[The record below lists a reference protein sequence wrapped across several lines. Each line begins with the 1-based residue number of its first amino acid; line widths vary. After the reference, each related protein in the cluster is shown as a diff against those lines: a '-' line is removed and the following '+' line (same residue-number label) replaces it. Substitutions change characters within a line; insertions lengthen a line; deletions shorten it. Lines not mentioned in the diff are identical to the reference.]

1 MTEQVVCQTA
11 SLPST
16 RVELGADA
24 PAAVPSAHCRALIP
38 ADSVVYS
45 APAKRLVSASGPDCH
60 RRMPLTASPWRRR
73 SALRSGAL
81 GISAPSGR
89 RPQRATGAAIGV
101 GSMIRPLAATGE
113 RRPRSRRSIGTN
125 VGIGQT
131 LAAAGL
137 APVIVDCGAGTREL
151 PATSAAGRSCCRVR
165 ARARARRWRTGR
177 PPRVRSGTATPRMA
191 RQWSSRPAAD
201 VPGPRRV
208 LATLGSLAAVAIA
221 AAADTTGAPVERN
234 RGVR

>member
-89 RPQRATGAAIGV
+89 RPQRATGAAMGV

-137 APVIVDCGAGTREL
+137 APVIVDCGAGTLELHCDLLRWSQLVPRPRPRPPLSDRE
-151 PATSAAGRSCCRVR
+151 ATAGAVRDGHSPDGPPVVVAARGGR
-165 ARARARRWRTGR
+165 AR
-177 PPRVRSGTATPRMA
+177 PPPGSGDA
-191 RQWSSRPAAD
+191 
-201 VPGPRRV
+201 G
-208 LATLGSLAAVAIA
+208 
-221 AAADTTGAPVERN
+221 
-234 RGVR
+234 

>member
-1 MTEQVVCQTA
+1 MTEQVVCQIA
-11 SLPST
+11 SVPST

-24 PAAVPSAHCRALIP
+24 PPAVPSAHCRALIP

-89 RPQRATGAAIGV
+89 RPQRGTGAAIGV

-137 APVIVDCGAGTREL
+137 APVIVDCDAGTLELHCALLRRSRLLPRPRPPLADRE
-151 PATSAAGRSCCRVR
+151 ATAGAVRDGHSPDGPPVVVAARGGR
-165 ARARARRWRTGR
+165 AR
-177 PPRVRSGTATPRMA
+177 PPPGSGE
-191 RQWSSRPAAD
+191 
-201 VPGPRRV
+201 
-208 LATLGSLAAVAIA
+208 LGSLAAVAIA

>member
-1 MTEQVVCQTA
+1 MTEQVVCQIA

-24 PAAVPSAHCRALIP
+24 PPAVPSAHCRALIP

-89 RPQRATGAAIGV
+89 RPQRGTGAAIGV
-101 GSMIRPLAATGE
+101 GSMIRPPRATAE
-113 RRPRSRRSIGTN
+113 RRPGSRRSIGTN

-137 APVIVDCGAGTREL
+137 SPVIVDCDAGTLELHCALLRRSRLLPRPRPPLADRE
-151 PATSAAGRSCCRVR
+151 ATAGAVRDGHSPDGPPVVVAARGGR
-165 ARARARRWRTGR
+165 AR
-177 PPRVRSGTATPRMA
+177 PPPGSGE
-191 RQWSSRPAAD
+191 
-201 VPGPRRV
+201 
-208 LATLGSLAAVAIA
+208 LGSLAAVAIA